1 MQITRLK
8 LTNWKNFKSA
18 DVRLGARVFV
28 IGPNASGKSNLLDV
42 FRFLRDVAGESLRAA
57 VKRRS
62 GVSSIRCLSATR
74 NNRVA
79 IDVEMIDEENVTWRY
94 RLEFLQD
101 NNQRPVIAEEAVWR
115 GDEQI
120 VSRPEPEDEKDAERL
135 TETALERPSTNQD
148 FRGISNFFKTVTYLH
163 LIPQAVRDPTG
174 FAPGPVQD
182 DPFGRDI
189 LVRIWNTNRRTQG
202 ARLKKIGEALKAA
215 LPQLQSLEVEPDEA
229 GKPHLVAVYANWRA
243 QGAKQREN
251 QFSDG
256 TIRLLGLLWA
266 TFEGAGP
273 LLIEEPELSLH
284 PEIVRRLPSMFV
296 RINRMRKEVARQILI
311 STHSPDLLSD
321 TGIPAEEVLVLKPTD
336 QGTVIEIATEADKTA
351 MRSGLTAADVLLPR
365 SAPTNVD
372 QLTLAF

>member
-8 LTNWKNFKSA
+8 LTNWKNFKTA
-18 DVRLGARVFV
+18 DILLGGRAFL

-42 FRFLRDVAGESLRAA
+42 FRFLRDIASESLRAA

-79 IDVEMIDEENVTWRY
+79 IDVEMTDDDGTRWRY
-94 RLEFLQD
+94 RLEFVQD
-101 NNQRPVIAEEAVWR
+101 NNQRPVVAEEAVWR
-115 GDEQI
+115 GEKQI
-120 VSRPEPEDEKDAERL
+120 LDRPDNEDQQDSERL
-135 TETALERPSTNQD
+135 TETALERPSTNHA
-148 FRGISNFFKTVTYLH
+148 FRAISTFFKTVTYLH
-163 LIPQAVRDPTG
+163 LIPQAVRDPGG
-174 FAPGPVQD
+174 FASGPVHD

-189 LVRIWNTNRRTQG
+189 LLRIWNTNRKPQG
-202 ARLKKIGEALKAA
+202 ARLKKIAEALKAA
-215 LPQLQSLEVEPDEA
+215 LPQLQTLDVEMDDA
-229 GKPHLVAVYANWRA
+229 GKPHLVAVYANWRVH
-243 QGAKQREN
+243 GAKQREN

-284 PEIVRRLPSMFV
+284 PEVVRRLPSMLV
-296 RINRMRKEVARQILI
+296 RINRLRKEAARQILI
-311 STHSPDLLSD
+311 STHSPDLLGDS
-321 TGIPAEEVLVLKPTD
+321 GIPAEEVLVLKPTD
-336 QGTVIEIATEADKTA
+336 QGTEIEIASDADKAA
-351 MRSGLTAADVLLPR
+351 MRSGLTAADVLLPK
-365 SAPTNVD
+365 SAPANVD

>member
-18 DVRLGARVFV
+18 DIRLGSRTFL

-42 FRFLRDVAGESLRAA
+42 FRFLRDVANESLRAA

-79 IDVEMIDEENVTWRY
+79 IEVEMTDDDGTRWRY
-94 RLEFLQD
+94 RLEFEQD
-101 NNQRPVIAEEAVWR
+101 NNQRPVVAEEAVWR
-115 GDEQI
+115 GNEQI
-120 VSRPEPEDEKDAERL
+120 LVRPDDEDRQDSERL
-135 TETALERPSTNQD
+135 TETALERPSTNHP
-148 FRGISNFFKTVTYLH
+148 FRVISTFFKTVTYLH
-163 LIPQAVRDPTG
+163 LIPQAVRDPAG
-174 FAPGPVQD
+174 FTSGPVHD

-189 LVRIWNTNRRTQG
+189 LLRIWSTNRKRQG
-202 ARLKKIGEALKAA
+202 ARLKKIAEALKAA
-215 LPQLQSLEVEPDEA
+215 LPQLQTLDVEMDDA
-229 GKPHLVAVYANWRA
+229 GKPHLVAIYSNWRA

-284 PEIVRRLPSMFV
+284 PEVVRRLPSMLV
-296 RINRMRKEVARQILI
+296 RITGFARKRR
-311 STHSPDLLSD
+311 
-321 TGIPAEEVLVLKPTD
+321 G
-336 QGTVIEIATEADKTA
+336 
-351 MRSGLTAADVLLPR
+351 RS
-365 SAPTNVD
+365 
-372 QLTLAF
+372 